1 MYINDNKIGLSVE
14 KFITINNLYFIF
26 CIFFSYIKNE
36 EKTDKKICLPI
47 IIYKKTEIYV
57 NNESYLY
64 LICRKEDDKHYV

>member
-47 IIYKKTEIYV
+47 IIYKKKQKFMLTMSHIYT
-57 NNESYLY
+57 
-64 LICRKEDDKHYV
+64 